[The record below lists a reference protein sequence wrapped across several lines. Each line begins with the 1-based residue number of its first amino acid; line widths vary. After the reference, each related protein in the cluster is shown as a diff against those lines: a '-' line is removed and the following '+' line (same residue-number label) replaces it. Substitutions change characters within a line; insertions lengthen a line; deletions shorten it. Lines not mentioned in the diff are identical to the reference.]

1 MKKSAWVLV
10 LLVFIGLLAGAM
22 VARWLED
29 VPGLDFLTRTFK
41 IDWSPSA
48 DLLVVNYSIHIG
60 FDLSLLSIIGAIV
73 SIWAYRR
80 M

>member
-1 MKKSAWVLV
+1 VKKSVWVLV
-10 LLVFIGLLAGAM
+10 LLIFIGLLAGAM

-29 VPGLDFLTRTFK
+29 VPGLDFLTRSYK

-48 DLLVVNYSIHIG
+48 DLLVVDYNIHIG
-60 FDLSLLSIIGAIV
+60 LDISLLSIIGAIV
-73 SIWAYRR
+73 SVWVYRK

>member
-22 VARWLED
+22 VARWLDD
-29 VPGLDFLTRTFK
+29 VPGLDFLTRSFK

-48 DLLVVNYSIHIG
+48 DLLVLNYTIHIG
-60 FDLSLLSIIGAIV
+60 LDISLLSIIGAIAA
-73 SIWAYRR
+73 IWAYRR